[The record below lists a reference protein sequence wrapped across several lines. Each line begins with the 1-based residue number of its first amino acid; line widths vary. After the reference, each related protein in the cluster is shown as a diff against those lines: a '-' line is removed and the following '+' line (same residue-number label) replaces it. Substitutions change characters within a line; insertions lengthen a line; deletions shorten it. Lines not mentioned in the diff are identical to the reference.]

1 MFRKW
6 FTILEKLLSPG
17 IRLKLAVFASLLSA
31 LIAGGTGYLQYSSA
45 RSELVQ
51 QMESDTKPVIDA
63 LGNMLASQLTLNK
76 ALDSVYPFRKKI
88 LAEKINGR
96 RLPASEKYF
105 SEDHLQN
112 LEEEI
117 KSGLRDSDG
126 NLLSDGEADLFL
138 NRKVKSTV
146 TRTYTE
152 KQNEWAPISLF
163 GLIPKEKKVT
173 RTYSKTSLIEN
184 RREKQKAM
192 SATLASGTEEQL
204 SLLNLDTTRY
214 RLQSFNTR
222 GSLLFDSRNLQK
234 GNYSPVHQIDLSKK
248 EAERKAYRDSWNKA
262 AGSAHFD
269 SSMFQNSPSISEERY
284 ATVYSPVFIF
294 PESSRRS
301 MALLEAFSRLR
312 AKNEKLYH
320 DIAGMEKEY
329 IASLRKIQKDIAQE
343 RKDKTADKN
352 NREKKIADLYTE
364 YEKTRKKY
372 AIDMSAIFPVEDKD
386 KKKLD
391 VAKRR
396 IEELEARAQE
406 IQKKHSEG
414 KTASGELGEI
424 SESVKKQNQKIQ
436 SKIAAEK
443 DKANWLQYRIENW
456 NLNQS
461 AFLHDAPLSL
471 HNSFL
476 HDKAA
481 LSARHHAGIAERY
494 MLSEEYRKEI
504 NQTRSNLRTWIQ
516 QGVSE
521 SRPLVASGRIAKELE
536 VLLYG
541 ILSDSRSNLEK
552 IMWETD
558 TTPMEELSRRAVFTE
573 NNAGYM
579 RIVLDMEN
587 AHQTLRS
594 IAVRTVVTLAG
605 GMVLSIVLAWFFAG
619 LLVGRLSAMIRS
631 AQRVAEENNL
641 AIEFSARGRD
651 EVGTLGRTLNSMMS
665 GLRKGEE
672 MRSQIV
678 AAEVVQRKLLPESLS
693 SAYENSV
700 YLSGFYKAMSGVGG
714 DYYDMIPINDEEF
727 AICMGDVSSH
737 GVGSSLVMSNF
748 SAQLKLLISLKVSE
762 IRKIFSVLNSRLFS
776 TTPEEM
782 FITFFIGIYNV
793 KTKVLKY
800 GTAGHTDSSILR
812 ADGKRE
818 IIPGEGIPMGMD
830 ENDFFLKNFVSGE
843 VAFHSGDTLLL
854 YTDGANEAM
863 NAQRELF
870 GTERLYNAFAAN
882 HLQSPAAILE
892 KIALDIE
899 QFTGR
904 KILGAGES
912 QLNDDIAMLLMK
924 IR

>member
-1 MFRKW
+1 MLRKW

-51 QMESDTKPVIDA
+51 QLENDTKPVIDA

-96 RLPASEKYF
+96 RLPESEKYF

-126 NLLSDGEADLFL
+126 NLLSDAEADRFL

-163 GLIPKEKKVT
+163 GLIPKEKKIT
-173 RTYSKTSLIEN
+173 RTYSKTSLVEN

-204 SLLNLDTTRY
+204 SLLHLDTTRY

-222 GSLLFDSRNLQK
+222 GFLLFDTRNLQK
-234 GNYSPVHQIDLSKK
+234 GNYSPVHQLDFSKK

-262 AGSAHFD
+262 AASAHFD
-269 SSMFQNSPSISEERY
+269 SSLFQNAPSISKERY

-312 AKNEKLYH
+312 AKNKKLYH
-320 DIAGMEKEY
+320 DIVTMEKEY
-329 IASLRKIQKDIAQE
+329 IASLRKIQKDIAQV
-343 RKDKTADKN
+343 RSDKKIED
-352 NREKKIADLYTE
+352 REKKIADLYTE
-364 YEKTRKKY
+364 YEKTRKRY
-372 AIDMSAIFPVEDKD
+372 AIAMSAIFPVEDKD
-386 KKKLD
+386 AKKLD

-396 IEELEARAQE
+396 IEKLKARVQE
-406 IQKKHSEG
+406 IKKKHSEG

-424 SESVKKQNQKIQ
+424 SESVKKQLVKIEN
-436 SKIAAEK
+436 KIVVEK
-443 DKANWLQYRIENW
+443 DKMAWILYRMENW
-456 NLNQS
+456 NLNHS

-471 HNSFL
+471 HDSFL

-504 NQTRSNLRTWIQ
+504 SQTRTNLRTWIQ
-516 QGVSE
+516 RGVSE
-521 SRPLVASGRIAKELE
+521 SRPLVASGRKVKELE

-558 TTPMEELSRRAVFTE
+558 TTPMEELSRRAVFSE

-587 AHQTLRS
+587 AHRTLRG
-594 IAVRTVVTLAG
+594 ITVRTVVTLTV
-605 GMVLSIVLAWFFAG
+605 GMLLSILLAWFFAG

-641 AIEFSARGRD
+641 GIEFSVKGRD

-693 SAYENSV
+693 SAYEDSV

-714 DYYDMIPINDEEF
+714 DYYDMIPVNDEEF

-748 SAQLKLLISLKVSE
+748 SAQLKLLISLKVTE

-800 GTAGHTDSSILR
+800 GTAGHTDSFILR

-818 IIPGEGIPMGMD
+818 IIPGEGVPIGMD

-843 VAFHSGDTLLL
+843 ITFHSGDTLLL

-882 HLQSPAAILE
+882 SLQSPAAILE
-892 KIALDIE
+892 KIALEIE